1 LEAFFYS
8 NEGNEPIHIYAEKVD
23 MECKFWILIE
33 EVEIKEAFVHNI
45 TPAGRKEIE
54 KQYKNG
60 KLTKNQYYGFIGE
73 SSRGLSE
80 ITLGNNS
87 RGTIQGN
94 EQVNAESLRETKTEL
109 SSLAEERAEEVKK
122 TVDTLKKAMPLAP
135 IMMK

>member
-1 LEAFFYS
+1 
-8 NEGNEPIHIYAEKVD
+8 

-73 SSRGLSE
+73 NSRGLSE
-80 ITLGNNS
+80 INLGNDS
-87 RGTIQGN
+87 RGSIQGN
-94 EQVNAESLRETKTEL
+94 KQVNAESLRETKAEL
-109 SSLAEERAEEVKK
+109 SSLAEKRAGEVKK
-122 TVDTLKKAMPLAP
+122 IVDTLKKAMPLAP

>member
-1 LEAFFYS
+1 
-8 NEGNEPIHIYAEKVD
+8 